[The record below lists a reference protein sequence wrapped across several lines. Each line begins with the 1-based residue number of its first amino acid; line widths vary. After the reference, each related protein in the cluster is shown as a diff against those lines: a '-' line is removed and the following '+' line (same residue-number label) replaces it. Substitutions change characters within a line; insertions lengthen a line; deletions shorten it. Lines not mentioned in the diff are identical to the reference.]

1 MFSIQHDP
9 ARTPTLK
16 PGGTVPGDVSE
27 GYVVAIKPTARKA
40 SAAAGEHVRDVGPT
54 REFDSRAAA
63 EAWVREEA
71 DGAVWVRDANPNDG
85 SPADGYLMSWRHAPD
100 PAPPDPPGE
109 QDGLERYGV
118 PLPDDDG
125 EQVPLGRYDLP

>member
-1 MFSIQHDP
+1 M
-9 ARTPTLK
+9 
-16 PGGTVPGDVSE
+16 SE

-40 SAAAGEHVRDVGPT
+40 SAAAGEHVRDVGST

-63 EAWVREEA
+63 EAWVREET

-85 SPADGYLMSWRHAPD
+85 SEADGYLMSWRHEPD
-100 PAPPDPPGE
+100 PTPPDLPGE
-109 QDGLERYGV
+109 QDGLEQYGV

-125 EQVPLGRYDLP
+125 KQVPLGRYDLP